1 MGPAATR
8 RVAFKSHLRAA
19 TVPAEA
25 VYLVSE
31 HNVTV
36 LSGMSIER
44 LAPLLDGTRT
54 VEQLTM
60 EVSSSVPADEV
71 GQLLEQLAE
80 AGLVEFLARPA
91 GQESDEA
98 ATAYWSAAGIALD
111 EAASAL
117 SGATV
122 EIISTGGVNTA
133 EAEQACSASGLIVR
147 EPGTG
152 TADVSLVLC
161 GDYLDPELSA
171 VNAAQLTSGRPW
183 LLAKPSGTTS
193 WVGPVFQPGSG
204 PCWACLAKRLAGNRH
219 GRLIMQRILDQ
230 TGGGPRVP
238 SLPATR
244 AAGIQAAVLETAKWL
259 AGFRYPEQQS
269 VYILDTL
276 TMRARHHQVAQ
287 RPQCPS
293 CGDPAMVADLARR
306 PPSITVRDIGGH
318 DGNGQRALSLEEVRS
333 QYGRLVD
340 PVTGI
345 VGELRRN
352 PKSPSFLPAYLS
364 GRNRAMTETGI
375 TALRAGLRASSGGKG
390 ATETEAEVG
399 ALCEAVERYCGTL
412 DGDEYRIRDSY
423 RGLGDAAIHPND
435 CQLFDERQF
444 AGRAAWNAECMAFHR
459 VPEPF
464 DEGTVTDWT
473 PVWSLLTGD
482 RSLLPTSLLYFR
494 PDVGRGP
501 ASVQADSNGN
511 AAGTSL
517 EDAILHGF
525 FELVERDAVA
535 LWWYN
540 RTRQPA
546 VDLRSFPDAW
556 LADVP
561 ERYAWLNREVWALDV
576 TSDLG
581 IPVMAAV
588 SRRTDKPAEDLMVG
602 FGAHFD
608 PRVALRRAVTEL
620 GQLLPSVIDARADG
634 TGYGPAEPHLL
645 SWWTG
650 VTADDQPFLR
660 PDPAETAR
668 TARSYAY
675 TRPAQLDLAAIC
687 EIARRAELDILVL
700 DQTRPDVNMP
710 VVKVIVPGLRHFWPR
725 FAPGRL
731 FEVPVQLGRLTEQT
745 AYADLNPIPLYV

>member
-1 MGPAATR
+1 VGPAANK
-8 RVAFKSHLRAA
+8 RVAFKRHLRAA

-31 HNVTV
+31 RNVTV

-44 LAPLLDGTRT
+44 IAPLLDGTRT
-54 VEQLTM
+54 VEQLTR
-60 EVSSSVPADEV
+60 ELSSGMPADEV

-80 AGLVEFLARPA
+80 AGLIDFLARSP

-98 ATAYWSAAGIALD
+98 AAAYWSAAGLD
-111 EAASAL
+111 PDEVASSLA
-117 SGATV
+117 GATV
-122 EIISTGGVNTA
+122 EIISTGGVDTA
-133 EAEQACSASGLIVR
+133 EAAEACSASGLSVH

-152 TADVSLVLC
+152 AADVSLVLC

-171 VNAAQLTSGRPW
+171 VNAAHLASGRPW
-183 LLAKPSGTTS
+183 LLAKPSGTES

-219 GRLIMQRILDQ
+219 GQLVVRRILGQ
-230 TGGGPRVP
+230 AEGGPPVP
-238 SLPATR
+238 SLPATQT
-244 AAGIQAAVLETAKWL
+244 AGIHAAVLETAKWL
-259 AGFRYPEQQS
+259 AGLRYQGQQS

-276 TMRARHHQVAQ
+276 TMRGRHRRVAH

-293 CGDPAMVADLARR
+293 CGDPGLVAERASR
-306 PPSITVRDIGGH
+306 PLSTTVRDIGGD
-318 DGNGQRALSLEEVRS
+318 DGNGQRALGLEEVLRE
-333 QYGRLVD
+333 YGHLVD

-352 PKSPSFLPAYLS
+352 PKSPGFLPAYLS

-390 ATETEAEVG
+390 ATETEAKVG

-423 RGLGDAAIHPND
+423 RSLGEAAIHPNA

-444 AGRAAWNAECMAFHR
+444 ADRAAWNAGCMAFHR

-473 PVWSLLTGD
+473 PVWSLLAGD
-482 RSLLPTSLLYFR
+482 RKLLPTALLYFH
-494 PDVGRGP
+494 PDVKREP

-546 VDLRSFPDAW
+546 VDLRSFPDPW
-556 LADVP
+556 LAGVP
-561 ERYAWLNREVWALDV
+561 GRYARLNREVWALDV

-581 IPVMAAV
+581 IPVMAAI

-608 PRVALRRAVTEL
+608 PCIALRRAVTEL

-645 SWWTG
+645 SWWTD
-650 VTADDQPFLR
+650 VTTDDQPFLR
-660 PDPAETAR
+660 PDPSETAR
-668 TARSYAY
+668 TARSYSYA
-675 TRPAQLDLAAIC
+675 PSSQLDLTGIC
-687 EIARRAELDILVL
+687 GIARRAKLDILVL

-731 FEVPVQLGRLTEQT
+731 FEVPVRLGRLTEQT